1 MNWKAQ
7 TSRVSEDAK
16 RLADFET
23 AKSPGTYVVEMLWK
37 PNGTL
42 AMSVAIIKDIWTDLR
57 KCQNYAAY
65 FVYDYT
71 APSKVDCRVN
81 HRPWRRLSTAL
92 KHAKV
97 RVAAALRSR
106 KWLLLEELQ
115 KRRPQPLDDMKTP
128 KPSLEKETKPADLK
142 KLAGIINATNGP
154 IVAGPVVNFVLASS
168 LKTKALELTARNGGR
183 GALVAYIT
191 LQHSVVLEDTSGSAG
206 SRVYQTA
213 YMISMLGK
221 LLDMVIPVLLTISE
235 ERAAKR

>member
-1 MNWKAQ
+1 MTWKAQ

-42 AMSVAIIKDIWTDLR
+42 ATSVAII
-57 KCQNYAAY
+57 
-65 FVYDYT
+65 
-71 APSKVDCRVN
+71 N

-97 RVAAALRSR
+97 CVAAALRSR
-106 KWLLLEELQ
+106 KWVCS
-115 KRRPQPLDDMKTP
+115 KSCRREGPQPLDDMKTP

-154 IVAGPVVNFVLASS
+154 IVAGPVVNFVLASG
-168 LKTKALELTARNGGR
+168 LKTKALELTARNGGQ

-221 LLDMVIPVLLTISE
+221 LLDMAIPVLLTISE
-235 ERAAKR
+235 ERAAKK